1 MAWIKAV
8 TMGKRA
14 TDRSGVF
21 IVVAELAGH
30 GDGWMWNE
38 EERNQAWFQGFC
50 DREAGVEGVKL
61 QHIEC

>member
-1 MAWIKAV
+1 MVLVVWIKAV

-38 EERNQAWFQGFC
+38 EERNQAWFQGF
-50 DREAGVEGVKL
+50 
-61 QHIEC
+61 